1 MTFPQPSGLPPRR
14 LNIGRLVNDL
24 GGARRVA
31 EILGVPR
38 TAPYRWA
45 STGYIAST
53 HLEVLAS
60 AHPDL
65 DLMQYF
71 ELPN

>member
-1 MTFPQPSGLPPRR
+1 MSPK
-14 LNIGRLVNDL
+14 LNIDRLVSDL

-31 EILGVPR
+31 EITGVPR

-45 STGYIAST
+45 ANGYIAST
-53 HLEVLAS
+53 HLETIKA

-65 DLMQYF
+65 DLDEYF